1 MTSFNE
7 TLDSLKTHPVIAPY
21 FVNNEIDVEQ
31 FILNY
36 IPIND
41 YILSQQS
48 HDVSTMTN
56 KLDCVQLKIDSLKHT
71 IEQLSNETVKNDLLK
86 LFNESFST
94 LVSQLSSQ
102 SSSLDQV
109 QSLVSKDLE
118 NMKLYINS
126 ALHQSEK
133 STDKLVFEQ
142 MSQILKEL
150 SFSDKLNSIH
160 EIVSSLHTNL
170 TSHSTNK
177 GAISENILFNK
188 LTSEFPDAEILES
201 RNTPHSG
208 DFIIKRQNKP
218 TFLIDIKNYSR
229 NVPTEEL
236 EKFHRDMKF
245 QQCHGVLASVST
257 GIACK
262 QHFDIDLIDNKL
274 IALYVHNFNYDPFF
288 IRLASN
294 VIDHLASVLSTHYD
308 LNNVVIPRETFAS
321 LKSEYETFLSV
332 FHNHLQII
340 KNNLTALANL
350 QLGLLDQFFS
360 STVSRENNPNSH
372 ITPYYCSICRRYY
385 KSNWTLKRHLLTK
398 HPELVE
404 DDSNQD
410 HDNAHDSHD
419 DDSNDSDNTHAHNF
433 GNHPDLLE
441 NLLEMDA
448 EHPDDYI
455 DLRQVLEPTRALM

>member
-1 MTSFNE
+1 MQSFSE
-7 TLDSLKTHPVIAPY
+7 SLEALKTHPTIAPY
-21 FVNNEIDVEQ
+21 FIDNEIDVVQ

-41 YILSQQS
+41 YIVSQRPNE
-48 HDVSTMTN
+48 VSAMTN
-56 KLDCVQLKIDSLKHT
+56 KLDCVQLKIDSLKQT
-71 IEQLSNETVKNDLLK
+71 IEQLSNETVKTDLLK

-94 LVSQLSSQ
+94 LVSQLSTQ
-102 SSSLDQV
+102 TSSLDQV

-126 ALHQSEK
+126 ALQQSEK

-160 EIVSSLHTNL
+160 DIVSSLHTNL

-188 LTSEFPDAEILES
+188 LTAEFPDAEIIES
-201 RNTPHSG
+201 RNTPQSG

-236 EKFHRDMKF
+236 DKFYRDMKF
-245 QQCHGVLASVST
+245 QQSHGILASVST

-294 VIDHLASVLSTHYD
+294 VIDHLSSVLSTHYD
-308 LNNVVIPRETFAS
+308 LNNVVIPRESFAS

-340 KNNLTALANL
+340 KNNLSALANL

-360 STVSRENNPNSH
+360 STVSRDSNPNSH
-372 ITPYYCSICRRYY
+372 ITRFYCSTCRRYY
-385 KSNWTLKRHLLTK
+385 KTKWTLQRHIEK
-398 HPELVE
+398 QHPELVLE
-404 DDSNQD
+404 DEDSPP
-410 HDNAHDSHD
+410 HD
-419 DDSNDSDNTHAHNF
+419 DLLV
-433 GNHPDLLE
+433 DLPEVDPE
-441 NLLEMDA
+441 NA
-448 EHPDDYI
+448 DDYI
-455 DLRQVLEPTRALM
+455 DLREVLEPNHNYNTI